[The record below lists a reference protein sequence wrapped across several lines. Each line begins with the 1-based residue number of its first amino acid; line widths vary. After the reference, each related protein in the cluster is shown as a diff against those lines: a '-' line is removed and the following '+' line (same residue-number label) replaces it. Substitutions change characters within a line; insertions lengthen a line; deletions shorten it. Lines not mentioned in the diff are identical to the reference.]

1 MRSPLNRVAA
11 MLVAITAFLLVV
23 AAPAHAQV
31 YCDQTALYDASTNGA
46 TQVIAAPGVNAR
58 IWICGYVVFTGSSA
72 TNVGLVYGTG
82 TNCGTGQTKL
92 TPAWQLPANFGLP
105 DNSSNFA
112 GLMAPPAQAV
122 CVNTSAGNP
131 VQARISYRVF

>member
-1 MRSPLNRVAA
+1 MRR
-11 MLVAITAFLLVV
+11 FLLGIALLFAI

-82 TNCGTGQTKL
+82 TNCATGQVKL
-92 TPAWQLPANFGLP
+92 TPAWQLPANGGIAENNGNFVGLLVP
-105 DNSSNFA
+105 A
-112 GLMAPPAQAV
+112 AQAV
-122 CVNTSAGNP
+122 CVNASAGNP